1 MGKKENVIGNKEYK
15 AHLTVT
21 LLTADGEPFEQDIT
35 LVVPGES
42 KTQVE
47 ERLHGLQASVSLK
60 QLSITS
66 VHHVGRGGIKHD
78 E

>member
-1 MGKKENVIGNKEYK
+1 VIGNKEYK
-15 AHLTVT
+15 THLTVT

-42 KTQVE
+42 KVQVE
-47 ERLHGLQASVSLK
+47 ERLYGMQASVILK
-60 QLSITS
+60 QVNITS

>member
-1 MGKKENVIGNKEYK
+1 MIGNKEYK

-21 LLTADGEPFEQDIT
+21 LNTVDGDSFEQDIT
-35 LVVPGES
+35 LIVPGEN
-42 KTQVE
+42 KVQVE
-47 ERLHGLQASVSLK
+47 ERLQGMQASVTLK
-60 QLSITS
+60 HVNITS